1 MNRFRASVPNPF
13 HSGTAGIQIR
23 RIYELNNE
31 LIHLN
36 HISKSFGDKVVLDD
50 LDLVIHENEFVTLL
64 GPSGCGKTT
73 TLRILAGFESPD
85 KGSVIFEGRDITNL
99 PPNKRQLNTVFQN
112 YALFTHMNVAE
123 NIAFGL
129 NIKKKPRSYIED
141 KIHYAL
147 KLVGLEGF
155 EKRSV
160 SNLSGGQQQRI
171 AIARAI
177 VNEPR
182 VLLLDEPL
190 GALDLKL
197 RQDMQYELIRMKN
210 ELKITFIYV
219 THDQQEALTMSD
231 TIVVMNQGY
240 IQQMGS
246 PESIYNEPENAF
258 VADFIGDSNLF
269 PASFVHDELIRID
282 GTLFPCVDKG
292 FGTNR
297 PVDIV
302 IRPEDVELVA
312 PGEGTVDGVVTD
324 LIFKGV
330 HYEMCIDVGGR
341 EWVAHS
347 TRPHIVGER
356 VGIHVDP
363 FNIQVMNKP
372 ESEDEEAAGIDD

>member
-1 MNRFRASVPNPF
+1 M
-13 HSGTAGIQIR
+13 
-23 RIYELNNE
+23 NNE

-36 HISKSFGDKVVLDD
+36 HVSKSFGGKVVLDN
-50 LDLVIHENEFVTLL
+50 LDLVIHKNEFVTLL

-73 TLRILAGFESPD
+73 TLRLIAGFDSPD
-85 KGSVIFEGRDITNL
+85 SGSVIFEGRDITNL
-99 PPNKRQLNTVFQN
+99 PPNKRKLNTVFQN
-112 YALFTHMNVAE
+112 YALFTHMNVAD

-129 NIKKKPRSYIED
+129 KISKQPKSYIDD
-141 KIHYAL
+141 KIAYAL

-155 EKRSV
+155 ERRSV
-160 SNLSGGQQQRI
+160 TNLSGGQQQRV

-177 VNEPR
+177 VNEPE

-210 ELKITFIYV
+210 ELSITFIYV

-240 IQQMGS
+240 IQQMGT
-246 PESIYNEPENAF
+246 PEQIYNEPENAF

-269 PASFVHDELIRID
+269 PAVFVRDGLVTID
-282 GTLFPCVDKG
+282 GNPFECVDTG
-292 FGTNR
+292 FGTDQ
-297 PVDIV
+297 PVDVV
-302 IRPEDVELVA
+302 IRPEDLELVTD
-312 PGEGTVDGVVTD
+312 GSGSVKGVVTD

-330 HYEMCIDVGGR
+330 HYEMCVDVKGR

-347 TRPHIVGER
+347 TRHCEVGSE
-356 VGIHVDP
+356 VGLRIDP
-363 FNIQVMNKP
+363 FNIQVMKKP
-372 ESEDEEAAGIDD
+372 DSEYGEAALTNE

>member
-1 MNRFRASVPNPF
+1 MK
-13 HSGTAGIQIR
+13 
-23 RIYELNNE
+23 NE

-36 HISKSFGDKVVLDD
+36 HISKSYNGKVVLDD
-50 LDLVIHENEFVTLL
+50 LDLIIHENEFVTIL

-73 TLRILAGFESPD
+73 TLRILAGFETPD
-85 KGSVIFEGRDITNL
+85 SGSVIFSGKDITNL

-129 NIKKKPRSYIED
+129 KIKKQSRSYIED
-141 KIHYAL
+141 KIQYAL

-160 SNLSGGQQQRI
+160 NNLSGGQQQRV

-210 ELKITFIYV
+210 ELSITFIYV

-240 IQQMGS
+240 IQQMGT
-246 PESIYNEPENAF
+246 PEEIYNEPENAF

-269 PASFVHDELIRID
+269 PGIFVRDEMITID
-282 GTLFPCVDKG
+282 GVPFACVDTG
-292 FGTNR
+292 FGTNK

-302 IRPEDVELVA
+302 IRPEDVDLV
-312 PGEGTVDGVVTD
+312 PCGQGTVSGVVTD

-330 HYEMCIDVGGR
+330 HYEMCVDVNGR
-341 EWVAHS
+341 EWVSQS
-347 TRPHIVGER
+347 TMPCAVGEE
-356 VGIHVDP
+356 VDISVHP

-372 ESEDEEAAGIDD
+372 ESEDEEAVKTDD

>member
-1 MNRFRASVPNPF
+1 MK
-13 HSGTAGIQIR
+13 
-23 RIYELNNE
+23 NE

-36 HISKSFGDKVVLDD
+36 HISKSYDGKIVLDD
-50 LDLVIHENEFVTLL
+50 LDLTIHENEFVTLL

-73 TLRILAGFESPD
+73 TLRILAGFETPD
-85 KGSVIFEGRDITNL
+85 KGSVIFEGRDITSL

-112 YALFTHMNVAE
+112 YALFTHMNVAD

-129 NIKKKPRSYIED
+129 NIKKKPKSYIED
-141 KIHYAL
+141 KIAYAL
-147 KLVGLEGF
+147 NLVGLTGY

-160 SNLSGGQQQRI
+160 TTLSGGQQQRV

-210 ELKITFIYV
+210 ELSITFLYV

-231 TIVVMNQGY
+231 NIVVMNQGY

-269 PASFVHDELIRID
+269 PAIFEKDELITID
-282 GTLFPCVDKG
+282 GAPFPCVDTG
-292 FGTNR
+292 FGTKK

-302 IRPEDVELVA
+302 IRPEDVDLVEK
-312 PGEGTVDGVVTD
+312 GKGLDGR
-324 LIFKGV
+324 
-330 HYEMCIDVGGR
+330 M
-341 EWVAHS
+341 
-347 TRPHIVGER
+347 
-356 VGIHVDP
+356 
-363 FNIQVMNKP
+363 
-372 ESEDEEAAGIDD
+372 

>member
-1 MNRFRASVPNPF
+1 MK
-13 HSGTAGIQIR
+13 
-23 RIYELNNE
+23 NE

-36 HISKSFGDKVVLDD
+36 HISKSYDGKIVLDD
-50 LDLVIHENEFVTLL
+50 LDLTIHENEFVTLL

-73 TLRILAGFESPD
+73 TLRILAGFETPD
-85 KGSVIFEGRDITNL
+85 KGSVIFEGRDITSL

-112 YALFTHMNVAE
+112 YALFTHMNVAD

-129 NIKKKPRSYIED
+129 NIKKKPKSYIED
-141 KIHYAL
+141 KIAYAL
-147 KLVGLEGF
+147 NLVGLTGY

-160 SNLSGGQQQRI
+160 TTLSGGQQPRV

-210 ELKITFIYV
+210 ELSITFLYV

-231 TIVVMNQGY
+231 NIVVMNQGY

-269 PASFVHDELIRID
+269 PAIFEKDELITID
-282 GTLFPCVDKG
+282 GAPFPCVDTG
-292 FGTNR
+292 FGTKK

-302 IRPEDVELVA
+302 IRPEDVDLVEK
-312 PGEGTVDGVVTD
+312 GKGLVSGVVTD

-330 HYEMCIDVGGR
+330 HYEMCVDVNGR

-347 TRPHIVGER
+347 TEPCAVGNE
-356 VGIHVDP
+356 VDIYVLP

-372 ESEDEEAAGIDD
+372 ASEDEEAVRTDE